1 MKSNKK
7 VFVKNDQGPRPS
19 SNAEFYKN
27 YLLSYDY
34 FNVANNPIYYSMKG
48 DRPMSCDQSAFE
60 ELDALL
66 NSNKFQ
72 RLESK
77 NLPPQKDQESIKSTS
92 LSQLSHESRT
102 KLDSLPEIKLKSS
115 NKSIE
120 NLLMDSNTFPFF
132 DSIKSC
138 QVTNKLINQS
148 SPDQFKTSIYI
159 GPDFGPEDISVQLV
173 DHCYRASKK
182 LVVHCLKIE
191 PIQSNSLTI
200 NTSKLAAP
208 TIIDLD
214 LTKGNNCLKREL
226 KKDIYLPENSD
237 LNTLES
243 YLENC
248 HLFIKCTCIRPPV
261 YTTVKCMNQAK
272 SREYIFQNPLYTENT
287 GSALKPSSSVDDK
300 LNKQGGE
307 RPRRAKQ
314 SCRSVKRPKSNEGF
328 LNEQKSVRFDEKRE
342 EKGRSKS
349 RSIERH
355 LSSSHRLINDEMLE
369 DGFNCVTRDPM
380 DNIYLTYFFKLPGCS
395 PSDRTQVRIEKNI
408 LKLRIIQETSMR
420 KKVLFNEESSS
431 SSASLTSTCESSLD
445 SIDSDSTENNEKLMF
460 REFSRQCKLPDNFFK
475 FDEAGVSVSFVR
487 NGWVRI
493 EIPIV
498 EFFDFNC
505 ALSSKQSK
513 SHRKKGDKYQRESCR
528 TKNGIYANEVRV

>member
-1 MKSNKK
+1 MRPSKN
-7 VFVKNDQGPRPS
+7 VFVKNDPIINQN

-34 FNVANNPIYYSMKG
+34 FNVASNPIYYSMKG
-48 DRPMSCDQSAFE
+48 EEPTSCEKSAFE

-66 NSNKFQ
+66 SSNKFPK
-72 RLESK
+72 LESK
-77 NLPPQKDQESIKSTS
+77 NSDKENNKELIKSTS
-92 LSQLSHESRT
+92 LSQMSHQPRT
-102 KLDSLPEIKLKSS
+102 KLDNLPEIKLKSS

-120 NLLMDSNTFPFF
+120 NLLNDSNPFPFL
-132 DSIKSC
+132 DNVKSC
-138 QVTNKLINQS
+138 QVTNKLINQNNS
-148 SPDQFKTSIYI
+148 DEFKTSIYI
-159 GPDFGPEDISVQLV
+159 GPDFGPQDISVQLV
-173 DHCYRASKK
+173 DGKNKVSKK
-182 LVVHCLKIE
+182 LFVHCLKIE

-200 NTSKLAAP
+200 NTSKLATP

-226 KKDIYLPENSD
+226 KKDVHLPDNCD
-237 LNTLES
+237 IDTLES
-243 YLENC
+243 YLENSY
-248 HLFIKCTCIRPPV
+248 LFIKCMCVRQLVNAATKSV
-261 YTTVKCMNQAK
+261 NQVK
-272 SREYIFQNPLYTENT
+272 SREYIFQNPLYTENVCSVQ
-287 GSALKPSSSVDDK
+287 GNSVDDR

-314 SCRSVKRPKSNEGF
+314 TCRSLKRHKSNEGF
-328 LNEQKSVRFDEKRE
+328 LNDQKSVRFDEKRE
-342 EKGRSKS
+342 NKLRSKS

-355 LSSSHRLINDEMLE
+355 LSSNHRSINHEMLE
-369 DGFNCVTRDPM
+369 DGFNCITRDPM
-380 DNIYLTYFFKLPGCS
+380 DNIYLTYFFKLPSCS

-408 LKLRIIQETSMR
+408 LKLKIVQETNLA
-420 KKVLFNEESSS
+420 KKNLFNNESCS

-445 SIDSDSTENNEKLMF
+445 SIDSDSSENNDKLMF
-460 REFSRQCKLPDNFFK
+460 REFCRQCKLPDNFFK

-513 SHRKKGDKYQRESCR
+513 YQKKKSEKHQRDAYK
-528 TKNGIYANEVRV
+528 TKNDIYSNQVRV